1 LELHG
6 RIENSIS
13 FLSDRAIPSVTYF
26 ICGFREDT
34 LATVAAN
41 LRYLAKVN
49 TTIGISLFYPVP
61 GIDGFESKKI
71 FDEVSSTLS
80 LGSAAW
86 PWNQSLSTKTMITA
100 FRLSRYINIL
110 KQGSRSDEENQLID
124 LITNK
129 KELFTFV
136 HEKSGKKTMVSVP
149 RQDKDLV
156 KLVLAK

>member
-1 LELHG
+1 
-6 RIENSIS
+6 
-13 FLSDRAIPSVTYF
+13 
-26 ICGFREDT
+26 
-34 LATVAAN
+34 
-41 LRYLAKVN
+41 
-49 TTIGISLFYPVP
+49 
-61 GIDGFESKKI
+61 
-71 FDEVSSTLS
+71 
-80 LGSAAW
+80 
-86 PWNQSLSTKTMITA
+86 
-100 FRLSRYINIL
+100 LSRYINIL